1 MLLGRRPGL
10 YHCSGMR
17 PTRRDALR
25 WTVAGAI
32 AGMTSRQAA
41 AATNAIRLICG
52 LGVGN
57 PTDLCA
63 QLIQDGFS
71 AALKEPVEFD
81 YTLGEAGRRA
91 ALEVIGAEP
100 DGRLLLIAEI
110 LNLVLLE
117 TPAEPLL
124 SRLQPIAKITRGFST
139 ALVVNGFSGIK
150 DWNGLV
156 AAATT
161 DRLKAA
167 TTGHDSTIGLLLAL
181 VERRMNLSFQAI
193 EVAGSTAAIDML
205 LTRRADL
212 AAMDTRSVVLHNARN
227 RNKLRVIATSGASRS
242 PQLPDVPTLAELVG
256 DPKLAYTISFG
267 LFAPART
274 TPAVAGRLT
283 SALLGLRNDKSL
295 QTQARLASI
304 PIEFDG
310 PSAVGAA
317 IARDRRVA
325 SDLGR

>member
-1 MLLGRRPGL
+1 MT
-10 YHCSGMR
+10 

-25 WTVAGAI
+25 WTAATAVAGLTA
-32 AGMTSRQAA
+32 RQAM
-41 AATNAIRLICG
+41 AATTAVRLICG
-52 LGVGN
+52 FGVGN

-81 YTLGEAGRRA
+81 YTLGQAGRRA

-100 DGRLLLIAEI
+100 DGRVLLVAEI

-139 ALVVNGFSGIK
+139 ALVVNEFSDIR
-150 DWNGLV
+150 DWTGLI
-156 AAATT
+156 AAARA

-181 VERRMNLSFQAI
+181 VERRMNLAFQTI
-193 EVAGSTAAIDML
+193 EVPGSTAAIDRL

-212 AAMDTRSVVLHNARN
+212 AVMDTRSALLHNARD
-227 RNKLRVIATSGASRS
+227 RTRLRVIATSGASRS
-242 PQLPDVPTLAELVG
+242 QQLPNVPTLAELVG

-274 TPAVAGRLT
+274 PAAVTERLT
-283 SALLGLRNDKSL
+283 AALLGLRNDKST
-295 QTQARLASI
+295 QTQARLANI
-304 PIEFDG
+304 PLQFDG
-310 PSAVGAA
+310 PAAIVNA

-325 SDLGR
+325 ADLAR